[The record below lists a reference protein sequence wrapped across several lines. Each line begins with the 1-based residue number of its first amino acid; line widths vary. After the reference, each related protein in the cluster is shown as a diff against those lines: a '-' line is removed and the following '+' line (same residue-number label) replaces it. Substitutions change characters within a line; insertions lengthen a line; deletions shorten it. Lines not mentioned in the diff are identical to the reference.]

1 MILLVRP
8 AEPDSLTRNRT
19 QWTNRWINIRETG
32 GTANWAT
39 PAAKSALRNPLLAF
53 SRGKCAFCE
62 ERLRVTSYMEIEHY
76 HAKTVQ
82 PALAFEWRNL
92 FPACRI
98 CNGTKGELDHAGLL
112 LRLDEE
118 DPEPL
123 LWLDQGTG
131 ELEPHPSLAPEQ
143 ARRVDETTKA
153 YGLKRGE
160 LCARRIEMIERVN
173 EWLASV
179 ENQVDITPASD
190 REWKRIVDPYTPL
203 KFVIRHVLARRGQ
216 AQLAEVDRQAFLHQP

>member
-1 MILLVRP
+1 MIQLVRP
-8 AEPDSLTRNRT
+8 AEPDLLIRNRT
-19 QWTNRWINIRETG
+19 EWTTRWIGIREAG
-32 GTANWAT
+32 GRANWAT
-39 PAAKSALRNPLLAF
+39 PAASKLLRGSLLAL

-62 ERLRVTSYMEIEHY
+62 EKLYVTSYMEIEHY
-76 HAKTVQ
+76 HAKTVE
-82 PALAFEWRNL
+82 PTLVFEWRNL

-98 CNGTKGELDHAGLL
+98 CNGTKGEIDHAGLL

-131 ELEPHPSLAPEQ
+131 ELQAHPTLEPEQ
-143 ARRVDETTKA
+143 AHRVEETIKA

-160 LCARRIEMIERVN
+160 LCARRIEMMDRVT

-179 ENQVDITPASD
+179 ENQADPPPAAA
-190 REWKRIVDPYTPL
+190 REWSRIVNPRTPL
-203 KFVIRHVLARRGQ
+203 KFVIRHVLTTHGQ
-216 AQLAEVDRQAFLHQP
+216 DQLAEIDRQAFRNA